1 MSNDAN
7 SDTFDY
13 DFTTP
18 YTNGTSTSG
27 EPKHE
32 MRRNTIRRVSFGDI
46 PDEYLKSLS
55 PQELSPPTTPTN
67 SGGTKIDKDSP
78 YTDVTDDMIERMLS
92 QERDQ
97 PSVESLIGGS
107 SQATDLKGLP
117 YLISQFLPLKTY
129 AKQLEKWNKGNSTIS
144 ALAESYADKR
154 PNVMEQIIEATEH
167 TGLKARELIAKAK
180 QMIAHHESDTT
191 EIVILYFMIYIWATH
206 PKSKKR
212 DIILCV
218 LQDYAFAHDDAE
230 VQNLLHA
237 STQGQ
242 CLNLHHA
249 TTINADVRSF
259 PGCKRLDPK
268 YSFPTILQNYRALF
282 IICVN
287 TMTWEL
293 ESKTDMGFL
302 EKSLQSFMINEHNWD
317 DHPLSKTG
325 TSVAEKNAIILTAHR
340 ALLTQCHK
348 AGCPDRAPTEHDCMM
363 NLLNCLDKQIFDAVC
378 RIISDEELK
387 PSCYK
392 ELRSIVQRAERR
404 VRYQLPLITQCE
416 LTRAKIESRHALNS
430 EPAVTKNPSAKD
442 TEEKQ
447 ITTEEYD
454 ATLKTL
460 IDVYT
465 NQPSLE
471 KRTSVAQG
479 PFMFLKHPPGAGV
492 IRTLSKQLQKRHM
505 CTTCGNCDPL
515 FPSHT
520 WRRCPYLNRNPN
532 FILSADDPPPISP
545 LEAVVPSE
553 PKSSQPKNLSALPVA
568 FHDLPAASSET
579 QKLSSFS
586 AAFNDVYPGRTSK
599 VNTGT
604 PTPFYAGTPMDSPH
618 MMYSFSSRIE
628 PLSQTPATMTANP
641 AKSALSPRVH
651 SWSRFAVC
659 FILVVVVNLI
669 YDAFTSSFVPSFSA
683 GDPTSTLPLF
693 GEVKFH
699 QPPLDGEGQYRPMP
713 LSSMTSSS
721 PMQMS
726 GEVPEHV
733 IRNTLTNSG
742 ADPYRPVI
750 IYDPEELAS
759 NIHDV
764 SASPNLS
771 FDQRII
777 LPSNSNSSLVRGCNR
792 SPAHSSIAEC
802 QVRKPIC
809 QIGGL
814 TLNHPMLYSRR
825 QNNG

>member
-1 MSNDAN
+1 
-7 SDTFDY
+7 
-13 DFTTP
+13 
-18 YTNGTSTSG
+18 
-27 EPKHE
+27 
-32 MRRNTIRRVSFGDI
+32 
-46 PDEYLKSLS
+46 
-55 PQELSPPTTPTN
+55 
-67 SGGTKIDKDSP
+67 
-78 YTDVTDDMIERMLS
+78 
-92 QERDQ
+92 
-97 PSVESLIGGS
+97 
-107 SQATDLKGLP
+107 
-117 YLISQFLPLKTY
+117 
-129 AKQLEKWNKGNSTIS
+129 
-144 ALAESYADKR
+144 
-154 PNVMEQIIEATEH
+154 
-167 TGLKARELIAKAK
+167 
-180 QMIAHHESDTT
+180 
-191 EIVILYFMIYIWATH
+191 
-206 PKSKKR
+206 
-212 DIILCV
+212 
-218 LQDYAFAHDDAE
+218 
-230 VQNLLHA
+230 
-237 STQGQ
+237 
-242 CLNLHHA
+242 
-249 TTINADVRSF
+249 
-259 PGCKRLDPK
+259 
-268 YSFPTILQNYRALF
+268 
-282 IICVN
+282 
-287 TMTWEL
+287 
-293 ESKTDMGFL
+293 
-302 EKSLQSFMINEHNWD
+302 
-317 DHPLSKTG
+317 
-325 TSVAEKNAIILTAHR
+325 
-340 ALLTQCHK
+340 
-348 AGCPDRAPTEHDCMM
+348 
-363 NLLNCLDKQIFDAVC
+363 
-378 RIISDEELK
+378 
-387 PSCYK
+387 
-392 ELRSIVQRAERR
+392 
-404 VRYQLPLITQCE
+404 
-416 LTRAKIESRHALNS
+416 
-430 EPAVTKNPSAKD
+430 
-442 TEEKQ
+442 
-447 ITTEEYD
+447 
-454 ATLKTL
+454 
-460 IDVYT
+460 
-465 NQPSLE
+465 
-471 KRTSVAQG
+471 
-479 PFMFLKHPPGAGV
+479 MFLKHPPGAGV

-579 QKLSSFS
+579 PKLSSFS

-699 QPPLDGEGQYRPMP
+699 QLPLDGEGQYRPMP

-733 IRNTLTNSG
+733 ISNTLTNSG

-777 LPSNSNSSLVRGCNR
+777 LPSNNNSSLVRGCNR
-792 SPAHSSIAEC
+792 IVTAVLRTRLWLH
-802 QVRKPIC
+802 VK
-809 QIGGL
+809 
-814 TLNHPMLYSRR
+814 
-825 QNNG
+825 